1 MNAKCPRCSTP
12 ITSPPNERGL
22 VQCAGC
28 GAWLRS
34 VAPQA
39 APPDPP
45 SPIAAAPPDPP
56 PPVAPAPPEP
66 APSASTPPEPAPSA
80 STPSAPGPSPEIL
93 ALTAEIRD
101 LRRMQAEIL
110 QLQAQILTALRS
122 WPSRAGGA
130 EAESASLAETE
141 NVEPSRPSALPLPR
155 VRQRRKTVMVIDD
168 DPVTLRATVV
178 ALEQA
183 QVPVRSAASGQAGMA
198 LIASDKPDVIVLELD
213 LGEPMPGRDFVN
225 TLKATMEWVDVR
237 LVLHTRLPIVSLQEA
252 RVQHGADDFVL
263 KGPSS
268 PQAVVN
274 RVIAMFQ
281 RA

>member
-1 MNAKCPRCSTP
+1 MNAKCPRCSAP

-34 VAPQA
+34 VA
-39 APPDPP
+39 
-45 SPIAAAPPDPP
+45 SPAAAPPPP
-56 PPVAPAPPEP
+56 PEPSAPQQAAVDVAPASAPVEPPTL
-66 APSASTPPEPAPSA
+66 ATLGPSA
-80 STPSAPGPSPEIL
+80 EIL
-93 ALTAEIRD
+93 ALTGEIRD

-122 WPSRAGGA
+122 WPAAPAAARHAAPTDVPETDSDDGEPPHA
-130 EAESASLAETE
+130 SA
-141 NVEPSRPSALPLPR
+141 PQLPR
-155 VRQRRKTVMVIDD
+155 VRQRRKTVLVVDD
-168 DPVTLRATVV
+168 DPRTLLETVA

-183 QVPVRSAASGQAGMA
+183 QVPVRSAPSGHAGMA
-198 LIASDKPDVIVLELD
+198 TIAADKPDVIVLELD

-237 LVLHTRLPIVSLQEA
+237 LVLHTRLPVASALEA

-263 KGPSS
+263 KGPGSA
-268 PQAVVN
+268 QAVVN
-274 RVIAMFQ
+274 RVIGMFQ
-281 RA
+281 AR

>member
-28 GAWLRS
+28 ASWLRS
-34 VAPQA
+34 IA
-39 APPDPP
+39 AP
-45 SPIAAAPPDPP
+45 S
-56 PPVAPAPPEP
+56 VPAPPSVPAAAAAVPSPAAASEP
-66 APSASTPPEPAPSA
+66 APARASSEAPTLA
-80 STPSAPGPSPEIL
+80 ALGPSQEIL

-122 WPSRAGGA
+122 GSTRPTAHETERAGDV
-130 EAESASLAETE
+130 EADFDA
-141 NVEPSRPSALPLPR
+141 VEPQFAHAPHLPR
-155 VRQRRKTVMVIDD
+155 VRQRRKTVLVIDD
-168 DPVTLRATVV
+168 DPASLRATVA

-183 QVPVRSAASGQAGMA
+183 QVPVRSAPNGHAGMA
-198 LIASDKPDVIVLELD
+198 TIAADKPDVIVLELD
-213 LGEPMPGRDFVN
+213 LGEPLPGRDFVN

-237 LVLHTRLPIVSLQEA
+237 LVLHTRLSIGSAQEA

-263 KGPSS
+263 KGPGSA
-268 PQAVVN
+268 QAVVN

-281 RA
+281 ARE

>member
-12 ITSPPNERGL
+12 ITSLPNERGL

-28 GAWLRS
+28 GVWLRS
-34 VAPQA
+34 VAPQPA
-39 APPDPP
+39 TPPAPLDAPPPEPPP
-45 SPIAAAPPDPP
+45 SDPP
-56 PPVAPAPPEP
+56 PPVPPAPP
-66 APSASTPPEPAPSA
+66 APMAGTSASPA
-80 STPSAPGPSPEIL
+80 PSAPGPLPEIQ

-110 QLQAQILTALRS
+110 QLQAQMLTALRS
-122 WPSRAGGA
+122 WPSRAAGA
-130 EAESASLAETE
+130 EAESGAPESE
-141 NVEPSRPSALPLPR
+141 NVEPSRASELPLPR